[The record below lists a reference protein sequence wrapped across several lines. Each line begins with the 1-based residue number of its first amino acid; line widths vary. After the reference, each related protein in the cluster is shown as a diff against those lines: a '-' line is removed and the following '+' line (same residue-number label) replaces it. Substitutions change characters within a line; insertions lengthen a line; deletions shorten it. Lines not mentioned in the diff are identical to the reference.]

1 MTILNGSI
9 TLLICVEFQAPFYPL
24 CVNKLQNMT
33 VVAIIAFILSNLSI
47 LPIT

>member
-9 TLLICVEFQAPFYPL
+9 TILICAQFQAPFYPL

-33 VVAIIAFILSNLSI
+33 MVTIIAFIFSDLTI